1 MNNAIL
7 FFYNINIQEI
17 KRINNNYYFTYQQNN
32 YVIYKYNRD
41 ISEIN
46 EIYELNIELLSKG
59 LIGYEII
66 PNKTN
71 ELIFLYEN
79 NYYVLMKIPN
89 IKNKKITYED
99 ILSFNFIQNQ
109 NKYKTIDKSNWNQ
122 NWSKKIDYIIYQF
135 SQIKNKHKEIDS
147 SIDYFIGI
155 WENAISYYNNIDI
168 NNNMMHYISHKR
180 LKPTDKVD
188 SLYNP
193 LNIIYDY
200 RVRDVAEY
208 IKNSFWT
215 DNHNIY
221 NELNNY
227 IYKSN
232 LSLNE
237 VKLLISRVL
246 FPSFYFDLYE
256 DIFNYNKDE
265 KILNN
270 IISRI
275 DEYEEYL
282 NSIII
287 YFKRFYPIDEIEW
300 LKKKIIN

>member
-155 WENAISYYNNIDI
+155 WENAISYYNDTISNKNKKYVAHIRIENDMDLLEYLNPLNFVIDYKERDIGEYLKTYVI
-168 NNNMMHYISHKR
+168 NNNYTENMIDTI
-180 LKPTDKVD
+180 LKYTNQEGIV
-188 SLYNP
+188 
-193 LNIIYDY
+193 
-200 RVRDVAEY
+200 
-208 IKNSFWT
+208 
-215 DNHNIY
+215 
-221 NELNNY
+221 
-227 IYKSN
+227 
-232 LSLNE
+232 
-237 VKLLISRVL
+237 LLISRLL
-246 FPSFYFDLYE
+246 FPSYYFDLYE
-256 DIFNYNKDE
+256 
-265 KILNN
+265 N
-270 IISRI
+270 II
-275 DEYEEYL
+275 EGKTKEEEINVIVKKHYNVL
-282 NSIII
+282 NLIKYI
-287 YFKRFYPIDEIEW
+287 FKKYWDYNIPYINWI
-300 LKKKIIN
+300 KK

>member
-155 WENAISYYNNIDI
+155 WENAISYYNDTISNKNKKYVAHIRIENDMDLLEYLNPINFVIDYKERDIGEYLKTYVI
-168 NNNMMHYISHKR
+168 NNNYTENMIDTI
-180 LKPTDKVD
+180 LKYTNQEGIV
-188 SLYNP
+188 
-193 LNIIYDY
+193 
-200 RVRDVAEY
+200 
-208 IKNSFWT
+208 
-215 DNHNIY
+215 
-221 NELNNY
+221 
-227 IYKSN
+227 
-232 LSLNE
+232 
-237 VKLLISRVL
+237 LLISRLL
-246 FPSFYFDLYE
+246 FPSYYFDLYE
-256 DIFNYNKDE
+256 NIIEGKTKEE
-265 KILNN
+265 KINVIVKKHYNVLNLIKYIFKKYWDYN
-270 IISRI
+270 IPYINWI
-275 DEYEEYL
+275 
-282 NSIII
+282 
-287 YFKRFYPIDEIEW
+287 
-300 LKKKIIN
+300 KK

>member
-41 ISEIN
+41 ILEIN

-155 WENAISYYNNIDI
+155 WENAISYYNDTISNKNKKYVAHIRIENDMDLLEYLNPINFVIDYKERDIGEYLKTYVI
-168 NNNMMHYISHKR
+168 NNNYTENMIDTI
-180 LKPTDKVD
+180 LKYTNQEGIV
-188 SLYNP
+188 
-193 LNIIYDY
+193 
-200 RVRDVAEY
+200 
-208 IKNSFWT
+208 
-215 DNHNIY
+215 
-221 NELNNY
+221 
-227 IYKSN
+227 
-232 LSLNE
+232 
-237 VKLLISRVL
+237 LLISRLL
-246 FPSFYFDLYE
+246 FPSYYFDLYE
-256 DIFNYNKDE
+256 
-265 KILNN
+265 N
-270 IISRI
+270 II
-275 DEYEEYL
+275 EGKTKEEEINVIVIKHYNVL
-282 NSIII
+282 NLIKYI
-287 YFKRFYPIDEIEW
+287 FKKYWDYNIPYINWI
-300 LKKKIIN
+300 KK